1 MNSGA
6 NELATL
12 LMVYDKMANSGTMP
26 EEAKKTRVVINAI
39 LDEFVSNIE
48 KKKAEKTTEEA

>member
-26 EEAKKTRVVINAI
+26 EEAKKARVVINAI
-39 LDEFVSNIE
+39 LDEFINNIE
-48 KKKAEKTTEEA
+48 KKAEKTTEEA